1 MKREIKSLLK
11 EERKAL
17 QFLHAGYG
25 FDFES
30 PFFIKKIEGKFTFN
44 MVKKAI
50 EENLS
55 GDYTAAA
62 LVKPS
67 KGACFQKLH
76 IIEIGKTRFN
86 IPDRRALQIWKYNI
100 NEFFSVGGFEEM
112 RKNKT
117 KAVYIIAQNNEFLRP
132 QRLRSIDP
140 SKRYKINTKHWRGG
154 IETCGDGCGN
164 SWIEKIEIIPRD
176 GGGVVEYITSG
187 RYMKHE
193 RSNDINDYIDKS
205 GYLIHSKRKALKAR
219 AIDLKK
225 ARDLAAL
232 EKADFTAREKEL
244 KEKLSKAKTFLA
256 GLVEKA
262 KTSDDVRTISKAEN
276 YLLQVF
282 WKWERIA
289 KKDDDG
295 GKNHFSSIAQKEK
308 YFDDIEIL
316 TNAILLIEEA

>member
-1 MKREIKSLLK
+1 MKIKTVNALLK

-50 EENLS
+50 EEKLP

-62 LVKPS
+62 LVLPEPRWKND
-67 KGACFQKLH
+67 KARLH
-76 IIEIGKTRFN
+76 IMDIGAARFN

-100 NEFFSVGGFEEM
+100 DEFYGVGDFEET

-117 KAVYIIAQNNEFLRP
+117 KAIYIIAQNNEFLKP
-132 QRLRSIDP
+132 QKARSIDP
-140 SKRYKINTKHWRGG
+140 NKRYKINTKHWRGG
-154 IETCGDGCGN
+154 VETCGDGCGN

-176 GGGVVEYITSG
+176 GWRGALEYITSG

-205 GYLIHSKRKALKAR
+205 GYLIHSKRKELKAR

-244 KEKLSKAKTFLA
+244 KEKLNRAKAFLA

-262 KTSDDVRTISKAEN
+262 QTSDDARTIGKAQN

-289 KKDDDG
+289 GRDDY
-295 GKNHFSSIAQKEK
+295 FSSIAQKEK
-308 YFDDIEIL
+308 YLDDIEIL